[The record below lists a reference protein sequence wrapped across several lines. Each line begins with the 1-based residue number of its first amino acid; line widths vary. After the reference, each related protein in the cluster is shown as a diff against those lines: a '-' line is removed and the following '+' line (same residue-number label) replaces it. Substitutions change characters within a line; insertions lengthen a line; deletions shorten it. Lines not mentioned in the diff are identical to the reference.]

1 MHSSAFTVKAEGGL
15 LRVLISDVN
24 IYISNTKSHVP
35 VKAIWD
41 TGATGSVITKDVA
54 KHLGLVPTGKVQ
66 VNTANGVAV
75 QNTYTVDIQLP
86 TGIMILGIIVSEV
99 DGLSGGNNAL
109 IGMDVITLGDF
120 SITNHKGNTCMSF
133 RVPSGHEID
142 YVKNLNY
149 GITPVRNILSG
160 KKGSNTQ
167 PAKKKRR

>member
-1 MHSSAFTVKAEGGL
+1 
-15 LRVLISDVN
+15 
-24 IYISNTKSHVP
+24 
-35 VKAIWD
+35 
-41 TGATGSVITKDVA
+41 
-54 KHLGLVPTGKVQ
+54 
-66 VNTANGVAV
+66 
-75 QNTYTVDIQLP
+75 
-86 TGIMILGIIVSEV
+86 MILGIIVSEV

-149 GITPVRNILSG
+149 GITPVRNIPSG